1 MKTKN
6 IDYWNSLKLDEVTN
20 TKAVDGDIVVLI
32 NGVVF
37 LIQRKNDRNNIVC
50 FRVRK
55 SKKSILKTFGQFR
68 EFCELSGIQYILVKG
83 NTHRYRMLELLRPY
97 SPVNANVVKHVG
109 ESKRL
114 GCNVYCVKCY

>member
-1 MKTKN
+1 MKIKS
-6 IDYWNSLKLDEVTN
+6 IEYWNSLKLDDVTN
-20 TKAVDGDIVVLI
+20 AKAVEGDIVVLI

-55 SKKSILKTFGQFR
+55 SKKSILYTFNKFR
-68 EFCELSGIQYILVKG
+68 EFCELSNIQYITVKG

-97 SPVNANVVKHVG
+97 SPVNADVIKHEG

-114 GCNVYCVKCY
+114 NCNVFCVKCY